1 MIKLVLPLLNRVNG
15 GESIMSTRNSKAL
28 FIALPIALAI
38 TIFSYLAS
46 YFIDSKILVAT
57 VIFIIASAAIFVACR
72 QLLTEKLS
80 SAAQDNQAKSNSTY
94 SDVGNNIVNKASELA
109 INSAEVSYFLAQL
122 SAAIEKSSQDVDR
135 LATAAEQMSLNSKQI
150 NDNATLTSKQT
161 SQAMTASSASSA
173 QLNDNI
179 AIVNMLNEA
188 VNNASEKIQSLT
200 VKAQEIQSITDV
212 IDGISGQTNLLAL
225 NAAIEAARAGEQGR
239 GFAVVA
245 DEVRALAGKTA
256 DATAQ
261 IGDMLKQISDETSE
275 TTTVMGQIVEQTDNV
290 VSTMTHLSQSF
301 KQIDELMTE
310 SSSASQQIS
319 HALAEQDNAAEEIS
333 ASVGN
338 LHDFLIAK
346 SEQTQTVSTQAA
358 SLSQSTESIF
368 VDISHFDS
376 NNLIMTMCQQ
386 AQQAAGQ
393 VSKLFEQSIQEGKIS
408 QQALF
413 DFSYQAF
420 GNSEPK
426 KYTTS
431 FDSFTD
437 KYLPAV
443 QEPLLEQFSEMIYA
457 GAVDKNGY
465 FPTHNKCFSKP
476 LTGNP
481 EIDIVNN
488 RTKRIFDDPTGIR
501 CGKHTEKF
509 LLQTYKRDTGEVM
522 HDVSSPIFVAGKHWG
537 GFRIG
542 FKAK

>member
-1 MIKLVLPLLNRVNG
+1 
-15 GESIMSTRNSKAL
+15 MSTRNNKAL
-28 FIALPIALAI
+28 FIALPMALAI
-38 TIFSYLAS
+38 AIITYIAS
-46 YFIDSKILVAT
+46 YVIDSKTLVAT
-57 VIFIIASAAIFVACR
+57 IIFIISAAAIFIVCR
-72 QLLTEKLS
+72 QLLTAKLNS
-80 SAAQDNQAKSNSTY
+80 TAQDNQTKPNKAY
-94 SDVGNNIVNKASELA
+94 ADIGNNIVNKASELA

-150 NDNATLTSKQT
+150 NDNATLTSEQT

-173 QLNDNI
+173 QLTDNI

-290 VSTMTHLSQSF
+290 VSTMTDLSQSF
-301 KQIDELMTE
+301 KQIDALMTE
-310 SSSASQQIS
+310 SSSASKQIS

-368 VDISHFDS
+368 VDISHFES
-376 NNLIMTMCQQ
+376 SNLIMTMCQQ
-386 AQQAAGQ
+386 AQQAATQ
-393 VSKLFEQSIQEGKIS
+393 VSALFEQSIQDGKIS

-413 DFSYQAF
+413 NFSYQAL

-437 KYLPAV
+437 KYLPDI
-443 QEPLLEQFSEMIYA
+443 QEPLLNQFSEMIYA

-481 EIDIVNN
+481 EIDIINN